1 MRILAIN
8 VSQPLEFEFEG
19 RIMRSSIFKKPVFG
33 SVALGKTNFDGDGQ
47 ANLKVHGG
55 EYKAVH
61 AYSHDH
67 YAWWSEALGRNDMSY
82 GQFGENL
89 TVSGLDENEIAI
101 GDHLQAG
108 TARIAVTGPR
118 IPCAMLGI
126 KFNDKMML
134 RKFTKAARPGFYLRV
149 IETGMIEAG
158 DTIEKIQNGE
168 GELSITD
175 LFRAYTSPNSGEA
188 CDILEHA
195 LSLPGLDPDF
205 IPRIHK
211 RLSAFRERTQ

>member
-1 MRILAIN
+1 
-8 VSQPLEFEFEG
+8 
-19 RIMRSSIFKKPVFG
+19 MRSSIFKKPVIG
-33 SVALGKTNFDGDGQ
+33 PVALNNTHLAGDGQ

-67 YAWWSEALGRNDMSY
+67 YAWWSETLGRKDLSF

-89 TVSGLDENEIAI
+89 TISGLDDSEIAI
-101 GDHLQAG
+101 GDQLQAG

-118 IPCAMLGI
+118 IPCAMLGV

-134 RKFTKAARPGFYLRV
+134 RKFTEAARPGFYLRV

-158 DTIEKIQNGE
+158 DTIEKIQSGE
-168 GELSITD
+168 GALSITD
-175 LFRAYTSPNSGEA
+175 LFRAYTSPNSSEA

-195 LSLPGLDPDF
+195 LSIPDLDPDF
-205 IPRIHK
+205 VPRINK
-211 RLSAFRERTQ
+211 RLNAFRERNQ